1 MSQSSIIVSRRMPFL
16 RAAIMLSLSVGAA
29 FGQWKTE
36 SPLFSMAGKDTSW
49 IAGQNLP
56 AQNQALPEKRYW
68 LAAGEVVGV
77 DLGVW
82 AFNRYLTKTGWSE
95 ISIQT
100 IKDNI
105 ETGFVWDRDGYLM
118 NQFAH
123 PYNGA
128 AYFNAARSNGLSF
141 WESSLYSLGGSAIW
155 EIAMEN
161 EPPSYNDIVNTPV
174 TGTILGEISY
184 RVSNLIIDESSQGFE
199 RVLREFSAFA
209 VDPVYGVNRLFQGAM
224 WRDGMPS
231 DRPPFSL
238 WMSVGGNNVFLDRT
252 LVRNKGYGF
261 MGFDLEYG
269 DLLAAKSHKD
279 PFDYFTIHAELSI
292 SEDDNIAA
300 VYGSGVIWDTKVTLF
315 DNPANV
321 IGVYKEIDMIINTIY
336 KLSATSLTSRLTDQ
350 LQLSPGITATNSLSI
365 SAILMG
371 ATNSEYAS
379 VDGKD
384 YNIGPGASVRIGTHC
399 SIDGFGGISVDY
411 KRFWIHT
418 LSGAEGEEFVGLLKI
433 GVDYALGQTAYL
445 GLDFMLYERYGDY
458 RNHADTQSANS
469 AVRLYLRFSA

>member
-1 MSQSSIIVSRRMPFL
+1 MSKHKSTTVGRSLFLAAPIVL
-16 RAAIMLSLSVGAA
+16 ALSVGTAV
-29 FGQWKTE
+29 GQFKTQ
-36 SPLFSMAGKDTSW
+36 SPHFSMARADTSR
-49 IAGQNLP
+49 ITEEILP

-68 LAAGEVVGV
+68 LAAGEVVGI
-77 DLGVW
+77 DIGVW

-105 ETGFVWDRDGYLM
+105 KTGFVWDRDGYLM

-128 AYFNAARSNGLSF
+128 AYFNAARSNGLNF

-174 TGTILGEISY
+174 TGTILGEISF
-184 RVSNLIIDESSQGFE
+184 RVSNLIIDESAYGFE

-209 VDPVYGVNRLFQGAM
+209 VDPVYGLNRLFQGAM
-224 WRDGMPS
+224 WREGMPA
-231 DRPPFSL
+231 DRPPFSV
-238 WMSVGGNNVFLDRT
+238 WVSVGGNNVFLDRT

-261 MGFDLEYG
+261 VGFDLEYG
-269 DLLAAKSHKD
+269 DLFAANKHKD
-279 PFDYFTIHAELSI
+279 PFDYFTVHAELSL
-292 SEDDNIAA
+292 SEDDNITA
-300 VYGSGVIWDTKVTLF
+300 VYGSGVIWDTKVRLF
-315 DNPANV
+315 GTPTNV
-321 IGVYKEIDMIINTIY
+321 VGVYKEIDMIINTIY
-336 KLSATSLTSRLTDQ
+336 KLSGTSLTSRLTNQ
-350 LQLSPGITATNSLSI
+350 FQLSPGVTITNSLSV

-379 VDGKD
+379 EDGKD
-384 YNIGPGASVRIGTHC
+384 YNIGPGASARIGTHFQ
-399 SIDGFGGISVDY
+399 IDNSGGISFDY

-433 GVDYALGQTAYL
+433 GADYALHHAAVL
-445 GLDFMLYERYGDY
+445 GIDFMLYERYGDY
-458 RNHADTQSANS
+458 KYYPDTHSANS
-469 AVRLYLRFSA
+469 AVRLYVRFTV